1 MFKVRR
7 YAVGVALVAAL
18 AACSHPAA
26 QLSPPDATSPPTTST
41 AAPEVPSSAAS
52 VYPKAIRIPS
62 IKVNSGEFMNVGLNP
77 DKTMEEP
84 PLTFPKLIAWYKKS
98 AVPGENGPSIILSH
112 INGNGVP
119 GGFAKLDSVKVGDE
133 VEVDRTDNQ
142 VAVFK
147 VVDTKLYPKA
157 DYPKW
162 AAKVFGDTPTPTLRL
177 ITCSGD
183 LGPAPIFYKSN
194 RVVSADLVRLEP
206 KGR

>member
-1 MFKVRR
+1 MFKVRQ

-18 AACSHPAA
+18 AACSNPAA
-26 QLSPPDATSPPTTST
+26 QTTPPDATSPGLTTST
-41 AAPEVPSSAAS
+41 AAAPSPGPA
-52 VYPKAIRIPS
+52 VIPKAIRIPS
-62 IKVNSGEFMNVGLNP
+62 IKVDNNQFMNVGLNP

-84 PLTFPKLIAWYKKS
+84 PLTFPKLIAWYKMS
-98 AVPGENGPSIILSH
+98 AVPGDNGPAIVLSH

-119 GGFAKLDSVKVGDE
+119 GGFAKLDDVKVGDE
-133 VEVDRTDNQ
+133 VDIDRTDNQ

-147 VVDTKLYPKA
+147 VVATNLYPKA

-162 AAKVFGDTPTPTLRL
+162 AAKVFGVTAKPTLRL

-206 KGR
+206 KGP